1 MSKQVLDRKLA
12 KNLKCHERRKKSRKF
27 VYVLAK
33 QCKSPFNLTD
43 FSDKKKFKILI
54 MRVLIFSLKS
64 SYVKLVGSPCSLNWI
79 RVTEILGIWPL
90 KKIPLFGVT
99 TCLQFATTH
108 SLVKIRKVLRMEDTE
123 ASIRDLP
130 LDNNNHRG
138 GQRKCILSVVLVLMA
153 LILAAVISAVVMA
166 KATEE
171 DLDQQQ
177 KTLVIKIPQSK

>member
-1 MSKQVLDRKLA
+1 
-12 KNLKCHERRKKSRKF
+12 
-27 VYVLAK
+27 
-33 QCKSPFNLTD
+33 
-43 FSDKKKFKILI
+43 
-54 MRVLIFSLKS
+54 
-64 SYVKLVGSPCSLNWI
+64 
-79 RVTEILGIWPL
+79 
-90 KKIPLFGVT
+90 
-99 TCLQFATTH
+99 
-108 SLVKIRKVLRMEDTE
+108 MEDTE

-130 LDNNNHRG
+130 LDNNNHLR

>member
-1 MSKQVLDRKLA
+1 MYQQVLDRKLA

-33 QCKSPFNLTD
+33 QCKSPFNFTD
-43 FSDKKKFKILI
+43 FSAKKRNLLGHPVVWI
-54 MRVLIFSLKS
+54 
-64 SYVKLVGSPCSLNWI
+64 WI
-79 RVTEILGIWPL
+79 RFTEILGIWPL